1 MIKLSDYVIDFIEDE
16 GVKDIFML
24 PGGGCIHLVDSLGK
38 SNINFICNL
47 HEQASSVAADAYGQ
61 YTNNLGVCLI
71 TTGPGGTNAMTGLA
85 GAWLDSTP
93 TLFISGQVQK
103 RDMIGDR
110 GVRQIGFQEL
120 DMVSI
125 VKPITKYAVT
135 VSDPKTIKY
144 HLEKAVYLARNGRPG
159 PVWIDI
165 PLDVQAS
172 MIDVN
177 SLDGYSEEEF
187 NYVDIESIVSDLIK
201 DLNKAERPI
210 ILAGNGI
217 RLANAVDDFVNLID
231 KLNIPV
237 LTTWKGI
244 DFIEEEHPLFVGRPG
259 GVGQRG
265 ANFSQQNSDL
275 IICIGARLDH
285 GQTAYKPEYFAR
297 EAKKVIVD
305 IDWNEINKL
314 QMDIDYAV
322 PSDAGKF
329 IRELFKQSGDINTT
343 WSDWL
348 KRCKRLHKKYPV
360 CLRKYWNET
369 EYVNNY
375 VFIDALSDV
384 LPDGSLIVPGSSGGC
399 SEVTMQSFRIKKGMR
414 MFNTEGLGPMGFGIS
429 AAIGGCIASGKQE
442 TICIDGDG
450 GFIMNIQELETVRRL
465 HLPIKFF
472 VLNNNGYVSIRT
484 TQNTHFGGKLVASGE
499 TSGLTLPSLIKNA
512 YTYDIPYYKI
522 ENHTNIHNLIREV
535 IDRDGPVLCEV
546 MLPPTHITAPKA
558 SVYKKE
564 DGSFTTRPMEDLF
577 PFLDRDEFKENMI
590 IKTIDD

>member
-47 HEQASSVAADAYGQ
+47 HEQASSIAADAYGQ

-103 RDMIGDR
+103 KDMIGNR
-110 GVRQIGFQEL
+110 GVRQIGFQEI

-135 VSDPKTIKY
+135 VTDPKTIKY

-159 PVWIDI
+159 PVWVDI

-172 MIDVN
+172 MIDVG
-177 SLDGYSEEEF
+177 SLDGYSKED
-187 NYVDIESIVSDLIK
+187 NTYVDMKSIISDLVE
-201 DLNKAERPI
+201 DLNKAKRPV

-217 RLANAVDDFVNLID
+217 RLADAVDDFVSLID

-275 IICIGARLDH
+275 IICLGARLDH

-322 PSDAGKF
+322 PGDAGNF
-329 IRELFKQSGDINTT
+329 IRELLKQSNNIDTN

-348 KRCKRLHKKYPV
+348 QRCKRLHKKYPV
-360 CLRKYWNET
+360 CLKEYWDET

-375 VFIDALSDV
+375 VFIDVLSDV
-384 LPDGSLIVPGSSGGC
+384 LPEGSLIVPGSSGGC
-399 SEVTMQSFRIKKGMR
+399 SEVTMQSFKIKKNQR
-414 MFNTEGLGPMGFGIS
+414 MARCCQG
-429 AAIGGCIASGKQE
+429 
-442 TICIDGDG
+442 
-450 GFIMNIQELETVRRL
+450 
-465 HLPIKFF
+465 
-472 VLNNNGYVSIRT
+472 
-484 TQNTHFGGKLVASGE
+484 
-499 TSGLTLPSLIKNA
+499 
-512 YTYDIPYYKI
+512 
-522 ENHTNIHNLIREV
+522 
-535 IDRDGPVLCEV
+535 
-546 MLPPTHITAPKA
+546 
-558 SVYKKE
+558 
-564 DGSFTTRPMEDLF
+564 
-577 PFLDRDEFKENMI
+577 
-590 IKTIDD
+590 